1 MSNRATILFVDDE
14 PHIVATLKSLFRA
27 KYEVHTA
34 TSGAEALEIVKRI
47 PVHVIVSDQR
57 MPEMA
62 GIDLL
67 RQVKEL
73 APSTMR
79 ILLTGY
85 ADFAAIVGSVN
96 SGEVYRYIYK
106 PWNNKEIQDTVQAA
120 ATVGLYLAAETLSG
134 ATEPAATEDATRPG
148 VLVLDEEPT
157 VRAAIEKLFG
167 DRCKVFGAA
176 TCNEVLDIMEREEV
190 AVVVSDVYVGRQD
203 VTPFIKAL
211 KAQYPSIVTVVLTR
225 YNDATM
231 LVGLINQGQIYR
243 YLGKPTHQAQLR
255 VSLESALGYHAKCK
269 RQPKLLSRHQVER
282 VDEGASAGFAAGI
295 LSRLRSLRAG
305 AVPARS

>member
-34 TSGAEALEIVKRI
+34 TTGAEALEIVRRT
-47 PVHVIVSDQR
+47 PVHVIVTDQR

-67 RQVKEL
+67 RQVKEI

-96 SGEVYRYIYK
+96 SGEVYRYVYK
-106 PWNNKEIQDTVQAA
+106 PWNNRDIQTTVDAA
-120 ATVGLYLAAETLSG
+120 ATVGLYLAAETAES
-134 ATEPAATEDATRPG
+134 AAVEQIDAPKPSI
-148 VLVLDEEPT
+148 LVLDEEPT

-167 DRCKVFGAA
+167 DRCRVLIAA
-176 TCNEVLDIMEREEV
+176 TCNEALDILEREPV
-190 AVVVSDVYVGRQD
+190 GVVVSDVYVARQD
-203 VTPFIKAL
+203 VTPFIKLL

-243 YLGKPTHQAQLR
+243 YLGKPIHQAQLR
-255 VSLESALGYHAKCK
+255 VSLESALAYHAKCK
-269 RQPKLLSRHQVER
+269 HQPKLLSRHQVER
-282 VDEGASAGFAAGI
+282 IDDTTSGFAATI
-295 LSRLRSLRAG
+295 MSRLRSLRG
-305 AVPARS
+305 GTVSAR

>member
-1 MSNRATILFVDDE
+1 MSSRATILFVDDE

-34 TSGAEALEIVKRI
+34 TGAAEALEIVKRI

-57 MPEMA
+57 MPEVT

-67 RQVKEL
+67 RQVKEI
-73 APSTMR
+73 APSTIR

-120 ATVGLYLAAETLSG
+120 ATVGLYLAGEG
-134 ATEPAATEDATRPG
+134 ATPVAEPEPLDVPRPSI
-148 VLVLDEEPT
+148 LVLDEEPT

-167 DRCKVFGAA
+167 DRCRILGAS
-176 TCNEVLDIMEREEV
+176 TCSEALDILEREEV
-190 AVVVSDVYVGRQD
+190 GVVVSDVYVARQD
-203 VTPFIKAL
+203 VTPFIKVL
-211 KAQYPSIVTVVLTR
+211 KAQYPAIVTVVLTR

-243 YLGKPTHQAQLR
+243 YLGKPVHQAQLR
-255 VSLESALGYHAKCK
+255 VSLESALGYHTKCK
-269 RQPKLLSRHQVER
+269 QQPKLLSRHQVER
-282 VDEGASAGFAAGI
+282 IDENTGSGFAAAI
-295 LSRLRSLRAG
+295 MSRLRALRVA
-305 AVPARS
+305 AASAR

>member
-1 MSNRATILFVDDE
+1 MSSRATILFVDDE

-27 KYEVHTA
+27 KYDVHTA
-34 TSGAEALEIVKRI
+34 TSGAEALEIIKRTPI
-47 PVHVIVSDQR
+47 HVLVSDQR

-67 RQVKEL
+67 RQVKEI

-106 PWNNKEIQDTVQAA
+106 PWNNKEIQDTIHAA
-120 ATVGLYLAAETLSG
+120 ATVASYLTTEGAA
-134 ATEPAATEDATRPG
+134 APADPERVDALRAPI
-148 VLVLDEEPT
+148 LVLDEEPT

-167 DRCKVFGAA
+167 DRCRIFGAA
-176 TCNEVLDIMEREEV
+176 TCNEALDILEREPI
-190 AVVVSDVYVGRQD
+190 AVIVSDVYVARQD

-225 YNDATM
+225 YNDAAM
-231 LVGLINQGQIYR
+231 LVSLINQGQIYR
-243 YLGKPTHQAQLR
+243 YLGKPMHQAQLR
-255 VSLESALGYHAKCK
+255 VSLESALSYHAKCK
-269 RQPKLLSRHQVER
+269 HQPKLLSRHQVDR
-282 VDEGASAGFAAGI
+282 IDESATSGFAAAI
-295 LSRLRSLRAG
+295 LSRLRSLRPNTATT
-305 AVPARS
+305 R

>member
-27 KYEVHTA
+27 KYDVQTA
-34 TSGAEALEIVKRI
+34 TTGAEALEIVKRM

-57 MPEMA
+57 MPEMP

-67 RQVKEL
+67 RQVKEI

-79 ILLTGY
+79 LLLTGY

-106 PWNNKEIQDTVQAA
+106 PWNNKEIQDTINAA
-120 ATVGLYLAAETLSG
+120 ATVGLYLANES
-134 ATEPAATEDATRPG
+134 ATTPVESESPKTERTSI
-148 VLVLDEEPT
+148 LVIDEDPS
-157 VRAAIEKLFG
+157 VRASVEKLFG
-167 DRCKVFGAA
+167 ERYSVLGAGN
-176 TCNEVLDIMEREEV
+176 CNEAVDILGYEPV
-190 AVVVSDVYVGRQD
+190 GVVISDVYVARQD
-203 VTPFIKAL
+203 VTPFIKIL

-231 LVGLINQGQIYR
+231 LVNLINQGQIFR
-243 YLGKPTHQAQLR
+243 YLGKPVHQAQLR
-255 VSLESALGYHAKCK
+255 VSVESALTYHAKCK
-269 RQPKLLSRHQVER
+269 HQPKLLSRHQVDR
-282 VDEGASAGFAAGI
+282 VDENSTAGFATNI
-295 LSRLRSLRAG
+295 LSRLRSLGGAPVRAK
-305 AVPARS
+305 

>member
-1 MSNRATILFVDDE
+1 MSSRAQILFVDDE

-34 TSGAEALEIVKRI
+34 TSGAEALEIVKRNPI
-47 PVHVIVSDQR
+47 HVIVSDQR

-67 RQVKEL
+67 RHVKEI

-106 PWNNKEIQDTVQAA
+106 PWNNKEIQDTVHAA
-120 ATVGLYLAAETLSG
+120 ATVGLYLAGEGASMSAEPERLD
-134 ATEPAATEDATRPG
+134 APRPAI
-148 VLVLDEEPT
+148 LVLDEEPT
-157 VRAAIEKLFG
+157 VRAAIEKLFA
-167 DRCKVFGAA
+167 DRCRILGAA
-176 TCNEVLDIMEREEV
+176 TCSDALDILEREDV
-190 AVVVSDVYVGRQD
+190 GVVVSDVYVARQD
-203 VTPFIKAL
+203 VTPFIKLL

-231 LVGLINQGQIYR
+231 VVGLINQGQIYR
-243 YLGKPTHQAQLR
+243 YLGKPVHQAQLR
-255 VSLESALGYHAKCK
+255 VSLESALAYHAKC
-269 RQPKLLSRHQVER
+269 RHQPKLLTRHQVDR
-282 VDEGASAGFAAGI
+282 IDESANSGFAAAI
-295 LSRLRSLRAG
+295 MSRLRSLRG
-305 AVPARS
+305 GLTTAR

>member
-27 KYEVHTA
+27 KYDVHTA
-34 TSGAEALEIVKRI
+34 TSGAEALEIVKRV

-67 RQVKEL
+67 RQVKEI

-106 PWNNKEIQDTVQAA
+106 PWNNKEIQETVQAA
-120 ATVGLYLAAETLSG
+120 ATVALEIAADINAVSSEASPQTDS
-134 ATEPAATEDATRPG
+134 ERPSI
-148 VLVLDEEPT
+148 LVLDEDPN
-157 VRAAIEKLFG
+157 VRGAVEKLFG
-167 DRCKVFGAA
+167 DRCRIFGAT
-176 TCNEVLDIMEREEV
+176 TCSEALDIFEHEV
-190 AVVVSDVYVGRQD
+190 IAVVVSDVYVARQD
-203 VTPFIKAL
+203 VTPFIKVL
-211 KAQYPSIVTVVLTR
+211 KAQRPEIVTVVLTR
-225 YNDATM
+225 FNDATM
-231 LVGLINQGQIYR
+231 VVNLINQGQIYR
-243 YLGKPTHQAQLR
+243 YLGKPMHQAQLR
-255 VSLESALGYHAKCK
+255 VSIESALVYHAKCK
-269 RQPKLLSRHQVER
+269 RQPRLLSRHRVER
-282 VDEGASAGFAAGI
+282 VEDNASTGFATAI
-295 LSRLRSLRAG
+295 LSRLRSLRGISAT
-305 AVPARS
+305 AR

>member
-34 TSGAEALEIVKRI
+34 TTGAEALEIVRRT
-47 PVHVIVSDQR
+47 PVHVIVTDQR

-67 RQVKEL
+67 RQVKEI

-96 SGEVYRYIYK
+96 SGEVYRYVYK
-106 PWNNKEIQDTVQAA
+106 PWNNRDIQTTVDAA
-120 ATVGLYLAAETLSG
+120 ATVGLYLAAETAES
-134 ATEPAATEDATRPG
+134 AAVEQIDAPKPSI
-148 VLVLDEEPT
+148 LVLDEEPT

-167 DRCKVFGAA
+167 DRCRVLIAA
-176 TCNEVLDIMEREEV
+176 TCNEALDILEREPV
-190 AVVVSDVYVGRQD
+190 GVVVSDVYVARQD
-203 VTPFIKAL
+203 VTPFIKLL
-211 KAQYPSIVTVVLTR
+211 KAQYPSMVTVVLTR

-243 YLGKPTHQAQLR
+243 YLGKPIHQAQLR
-255 VSLESALGYHAKCK
+255 VSLESALAYHAKCK
-269 RQPKLLSRHQVER
+269 HQPKLLSRHQVER
-282 VDEGASAGFAAGI
+282 IDDTTSGFAATI
-295 LSRLRSLRAG
+295 MSRLRSLRG
-305 AVPARS
+305 GTVSAR

>member
-34 TSGAEALEIVKRI
+34 TTGAEALEIVRRT
-47 PVHVIVSDQR
+47 PVHVLVTDQR

-67 RQVKEL
+67 RQVKEI
-73 APSTMR
+73 APNTMR

-96 SGEVYRYIYK
+96 SGEVYRYVYK
-106 PWNNKEIQDTVQAA
+106 PWNNKEIQDTIQAA
-120 ATVGLYLAAETLSG
+120 AAVALHLSAEAATPAAEP
-134 ATEPAATEDATRPG
+134 EPLDGPRPSI
-148 VLVLDEEPT
+148 LVLDEEPT
-157 VRAAIEKLFG
+157 VRTAVEKLFG
-167 DRCKVFGAA
+167 DRCRILGAA
-176 TCNEVLDIMEREEV
+176 TCNEALDMLEREPIG
-190 AVVVSDVYVGRQD
+190 VVVSDVYVARQD
-203 VTPFIKAL
+203 VTPFIKLL

-231 LVGLINQGQIYR
+231 VIGLINQGQIYR
-243 YLGKPTHQAQLR
+243 YLGKPVHQAQLR
-255 VSLESALGYHAKCK
+255 VSLESALAYHAKCK
-269 RQPKLLSRHQVER
+269 HQPKLLSRHQVER
-282 VDEGASAGFAAGI
+282 IDDTASGFAATI
-295 LSRLRSLRAG
+295 MSRLRSLRG
-305 AVPARS
+305 GTVSAR